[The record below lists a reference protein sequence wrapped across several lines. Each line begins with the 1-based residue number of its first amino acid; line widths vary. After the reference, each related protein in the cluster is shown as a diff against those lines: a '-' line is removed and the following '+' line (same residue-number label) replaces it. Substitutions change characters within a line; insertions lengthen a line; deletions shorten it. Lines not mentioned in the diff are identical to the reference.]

1 MLDKAG
7 GNPLWVV
14 EMLRSLSEEGRLRH
28 EGATIEVAAP
38 DLPASLRELVV
49 RRLRYLSEPT
59 LALLRITAVVGDSVS
74 VRDVATVARRPARE
88 VISQLDE
95 AFRAGFL
102 VADGDDVVFRHQLVH
117 DAIYLS
123 VPALV
128 RRVIHRDAAE
138 ALAGVGATPAQ
149 VADHVIRGADRGD
162 LQAVEWLRRAARDAA
177 AGAPSTSVELLR
189 RAESLLP
196 GGHAEADLVSA
207 ELVEALLRAG
217 NVADAAA
224 RAEAVLARRHRA
236 ETDVPLRLSLIS
248 ALSVQNR
255 TSDLIER
262 TEAILID
269 APDLRGLL
277 IEALDCYEGVGAQGW
292 AARVNAALRQ
302 LGVRRGTRG
311 PRSRST
317 HGWESLRV
325 TERAVSELVA
335 EGLTNREVARR
346 LHISPHT
353 VNTHL
358 RHVYEKLSVSN
369 RAALAAAVS
378 HSIE

>member
-38 DLPASLRELVV
+38 DLPGSLRELVV

-149 VADHVIRGADRGD
+149 VADHVIRGADGHGPRHRRVALHLRADADRMSGHRD
-162 LQAVEWLRRAARDAA
+162 LDRPTQPCPQNAQSTGHRRRRPRRAQPGRHGKDPRTSRQSSGVRGHRQHVGTLGRAGVTGVLLDESTLPTESLARGPARRVPGPGADV
-177 AGAPSTSVELLR
+177 GSRLAPSRNGRGSWPR
-189 RAESLLP
+189 RV
-196 GGHAEADLVSA
+196 GI
-207 ELVEALLRAG
+207 ALLRLEDCDG
-217 NVADAAA
+217 VLVGVLEPGGTADA
-224 RAEAVLARRHRA
+224 
-236 ETDVPLRLSLIS
+236 
-248 ALSVQNR
+248 
-255 TSDLIER
+255 
-262 TEAILID
+262 
-269 APDLRGLL
+269 
-277 IEALDCYEGVGAQGW
+277 W
-292 AARVNAALRQ
+292 
-302 LGVRRGTRG
+302 
-311 PRSRST
+311 
-317 HGWESLRV
+317 
-325 TERAVSELVA
+325 
-335 EGLTNREVARR
+335 
-346 LHISPHT
+346 
-353 VNTHL
+353 
-358 RHVYEKLSVSN
+358 
-369 RAALAAAVS
+369 
-378 HSIE
+378 